1 MKPTP
6 KEDQKKMYALVG
18 GVVIVFGFVGFQ
30 LLTSMGIL
38 GGAPAPTA
46 EAAPIVISSGGTP
59 DVGTTPGG
67 TVSAVATGLSPSG
80 KVALMDPPAVAPAT
94 PFREISKRVVKA
106 TPPAGITKLPDA
118 EPFPAPTGQ
127 LPPLPVTRPD
137 ENGASQPEAP
147 KVDPPK
153 LIGLIDGYH
162 PIAIV
167 LLNGTEWIGRK
178 GSKGPLGWEMEA
190 VNERSVILRRGTT
203 TLTLKES

>member
-38 GGAPAPTA
+38 GGAPAPTG

-59 DVGTTPGG
+59 DVATTSGG
-67 TVSAVATGLSPSG
+67 AVGMVAAGLSPSG
-80 KVALMDPPAVAPAT
+80 KVALMDPPAVAPTT
-94 PFREISKRVVKA
+94 PFREITKRVVKP
-106 TPPAGITKLPDA
+106 TPGPVTKLPDPV
-118 EPFPAPTGQ
+118 PFQPQAPIT
-127 LPPLPVTRPD
+127 PLPVTPPGPD
-137 ENGASQPEAP
+137 GLGQPEAP

>member
-1 MKPTP
+1 MKPAA

-30 LLTSMGIL
+30 LLSSMGIL
-38 GGAPAPTA
+38 GGAPAPVQ
-46 EAAPIVISSGGTP
+46 EAAPIVMSSGLDTPSPTTGTA
-59 DVGTTPGG
+59 GL
-67 TVSAVATGLSPSG
+67 VATGLTPGG

-94 PFREISKRVVKA
+94 PFRQIAKKVVKQA
-106 TPPAGITKLPDA
+106 PEPIEPVEPLPDV
-118 EPFPAPTGQ
+118 TR
-127 LPPLPVTRPD
+127 LPSQGPITPLPVTAPGQ
-137 ENGASQPEAP
+137 NGEPIAEGP

-178 GSKGPLGWEMEA
+178 GSKGPLGWEIEA
-190 VNERSVILRRGTT
+190 VNERSVVLRRGETK
-203 TLTLKES
+203 LTLKES